1 MGFILEMKVCSTF
14 ENQLGVI
21 YHINRLVFVEVSHL
35 IQFFILSC

>member
-1 MGFILEMKVCSTF
+1 MGFILEMKGCSTS
-14 ENQLGVI
+14 ENQLGII